1 MVKYVLHGGA
11 TSKPSIH
18 NENFFKEMV
27 KSLAESVKILTVYFA
42 IKKEK
47 WNELLEDDKRKFSL
61 FNPNIE
67 MEFTIA
73 SNDIE
78 IFSNQIQDNNLIYI
92 RGGEEMVFIQEQ
104 FNKIKN
110 LQKLFQDKVVGGS
123 SAGAYILSKY
133 YYSNDLDEVRKGTG
147 LLPIK
152 VFCHYSDEK
161 VDKLK
166 ILKEY
171 GEDLE
176 VYTIP
181 ETEFVVIKK

>member
-27 KSLAESVKILTVYFA
+27 KSLTEPIKILTVYFA

-47 WNELLEDDKRKFSL
+47 WNELFKDDKRKFSL
-61 FNPNIE
+61 FNPNAE
-67 MEFTIA
+67 MKFTIA
-73 SNDIE
+73 NDDIE
-78 IFSNQIQDNNLIYI
+78 IFSSQIQANNLIYI
-92 RGGEEMVFIQEQ
+92 RGGREMVFIQKQ
-104 FNKIKN
+104 FNKVRN
-110 LQKLFQDKVVGGS
+110 LQELFRNKVIGGS
-123 SAGAYILSKY
+123 SAGAYVLSKY
-133 YYSNDLDEVRKGTG
+133 YYSNDIDKVKKSTG

-161 VDKLK
+161 VDKSK
-166 ILKEY
+166 ILKEH

-176 VYTIP
+176 IYTIP